1 MRTSKPFSTISYN
14 SDKYITSKLNDLVSA
29 GKISFWC
36 AIRHKPESDEKK
48 AHLHVYINPSCMF
61 QTDDL
66 KCYLAEVDPENP
78 NQPLTCITARSSKTF
93 DDWVLYALHDK
104 RYLAS
109 KGLSREHHYNRN
121 ALFSSDV
128 NELDMLFNEV
138 DMCKYTVYQTLLDF
152 KQEGKTFEQFLM
164 TGQCPIQQIRNYA
177 FAWTLLDPVACIR
190 QEPTH
195 TPIDEPQNLLFDSE
209 TGEILG
215 SVSEFEDFS

>member
-14 SDKYITSKLNDLVSA
+14 SDKYITSKLNDLVKS

-36 AIRHKPESDEKK
+36 AIRHQPESDEKK
-48 AHLHVYINPSCMF
+48 SHLHVYINPSCMF

-66 KCYLAEVDPENP
+66 KSYLAEVDIDHP
-78 NQPLTCITARSSKTF
+78 NQPLTCITARPSKTF
-93 DDWVLYALHDK
+93 DDWVLYSLHDK

-121 ALFSSDV
+121 AIFTSDV
-128 NELDMLFNEV
+128 NELDMLFNEI
-138 DMCKYTVYQTLLDF
+138 DMIKYTVYQTLLDF
-152 KQEGKTFEQFLM
+152 KQEGKTFEQFMM

-177 FAWTLLDPVACIR
+177 FAWSLLDSGSVIR

-195 TPIDEPQNLLFDSE
+195 TPIDVSSGYLIDVE
-209 TGEILG
+209 TGETIG
-215 SVSEFEDFS
+215 TISDFEDFG

>member
-14 SDKYITSKLNDLVSA
+14 SDKYITSKLNDLVKA

-48 AHLHVYINPSCMF
+48 EHLHVYINPSCMF

-66 KCYLAEVDPENP
+66 KSYLAEVDLEHP
-78 NQPLTCITARSSKTF
+78 NQPLTCITARPSKTF
-93 DDWVLYALHDK
+93 DDWFLYSLHDK

-121 ALFSSDV
+121 ALFTSDV
-128 NELDMLFNEV
+128 NELDMLINEV

-152 KQEGKTFEQFLM
+152 KQEGKSFEQFIM

-177 FAWTLLDPVACIR
+177 FAWSLLDSVACIR

-195 TPIDEPQNLLFDSE
+195 TPIDEPQNTLVDVE
-209 TGEILG
+209 TGECIG
-215 SVSEFEDFS
+215 SISDFEDFS

>member
-14 SDKYITSKLNDLVSA
+14 SDKYITLKLNALVYS

-48 AHLHVYINPSCMF
+48 DHLHVYIVPSAMF

-66 KCYLAEVDPENP
+66 KSYLAEVDPDHP
-78 NQPLTCITARSSKTF
+78 KQPLTCISARPSKTF
-93 DDWVLYALHDK
+93 DDWVLYSLHDK

-109 KGLSREHHYNRN
+109 KGLSRQHHYNRDS
-121 ALFSSDV
+121 LFTSDT
-128 NELDMLFNEV
+128 NELDCLFNEV

-152 KQEGKTFEQFLM
+152 KKEGKTFEQLLL
-164 TGQCPIQQIRNYA
+164 TGQVPIQQIRNYA
-177 FAWTLLDPVACIR
+177 FAWTLLDSVACIR

-195 TPIDEPQNLLFDSE
+195 TPIEAPQNLLVDGES
-209 TGEILG
+209 GEILG
-215 SVSEFEDFS
+215 SISEFEDII